1 MAKGQGRSSGQGVKL
16 LYIRDYL
23 YTHATKEHPKNAKDI
38 SKYLASMGVSASVKT
53 IYNDILRLQID
64 FGVPIEYNP
73 SKWGYYITQPQFEP
87 YELRLLVDSVQS
99 AKFLTE
105 NMAAQLTQKIKQLAD
120 IYTKDSLNRQAY
132 VSNRVRNMN
141 EEAMRGLDCIYEA
154 ISKDRKISFRYF
166 KYTSNRDKPK
176 QYTKHNGSAVITVSP
191 YLVVWDGERHVLVAH
206 TEQEGMPAI
215 ASICAD
221 RVERVRV
228 LDEPREGKD
237 TIRES
242 GLLEFKF
249 RPFGIG
255 MFSEG
260 ITTVQLLAHNDCAT
274 HIVEK
279 FGTDLPMI
287 PYDAS
292 HFTVSLQVELTPLF
306 YDWLA
311 LYPGR
316 IKVLSPPQA
325 IEAMQALAITLA
337 DSYNVLSNERL
348 LSFLLAGMVEG
359 EKEMLDNQNS
369 PL

>member
-87 YELRLLVDSVQS
+87 YELRLLVDCVQS

-105 NMAAQLTQKIKQLAD
+105 IKQLAD
-120 IYTKDSLNRQAY
+120 VYTKDSLNRQAY

-154 ISKDRKISFRYF
+154 ISRDKKISFRYF
-166 KYTSNRDKPK
+166 KYTPSRDKPK
-176 QYTKHNGSAVITVSP
+176 QYTKHNGSSVITVSP
-191 YLVVWDGERHVLVAH
+191 YLVVWDGERHVLIAY
-206 TEQEGMPAI
+206 TEHEGNPAI
-215 ASICAD
+215 TPICAD
-221 RVERVRV
+221 RIEQVMV
-228 LDEPREGKD
+228 LDEPRGGKD

-260 ITTVQLLAHNDCAT
+260 ITTVQLLAHNNCAT
-274 HIVEK
+274 DIVEK
-279 FGTDLPMI
+279 FGTDIAMI
-287 PYDAS
+287 PYDES

-306 YDWLA
+306 YNWLSF
-311 LYPGR
+311 YPGR
-316 IKVLSPPQA
+316 IKALSPPQSIRYLRA
-325 IEAMQALAITLA
+325 NVCRNRWIEVFSTPLLWLYRSIASLKALAVSIPPY
-337 DSYNVLSNERL
+337 SSQKR
-348 LSFLLAGMVEG
+348 
-359 EKEMLDNQNS
+359 
-369 PL
+369 

>member
-1 MAKGQGRSSGQGVKL
+1 MRGQSFDR
-16 LYIRDYL
+16 IATL
-23 YTHATKEHPKNAKDI
+23 YTYLFQNT
-38 SKYLASMGVSASVKT
+38 SKGHTVSVA
-53 IYNDILRLQID
+53 DILTNYRNH
-64 FGVPIEYNP
+64 GYEIEIKSFYRDKDVLNAMDGIEI
-73 SKWGYYITQPQFEP
+73 SYDHKTRGYWMKREGFEP
-87 YELRLLVDSVQS
+87 YELRLLVDCVQS

-120 IYTKDSLNRQAY
+120 VYTKDSLNRQAY

-141 EEAMRGLDCIYEA
+141 EEAMRGLDCIYDA
-154 ISKDRKISFRYF
+154 ISKDKKISFRLF
-166 KYTSNRDKPK
+166 KYTSSRDNPK
-176 QYTKHNGSAVITVSP
+176 EYIKHNGSSVITVSP

-206 TEQEGMPAI
+206 TEQEGTPAI

-237 TIRES
+237 NIRES

-274 HIVEK
+274 DVVEK
-279 FGTDLPMI
+279 FGTDLAMI
-287 PYDAS
+287 PYDES

-306 YDWLA
+306 YNWLA

-325 IEAMQALAITLA
+325 IKTMQALTIALS
-337 DSYNVLSNERL
+337 DSYEVFSNEML
-348 LSFLLAGMVEG
+348 LNFLLAGMVGG
-359 EKEMLDNQNS
+359 EKELLDNQN
-369 PL
+369 LQL